1 MPSVDSETRSEIK
14 RIANYLNKKKSAKT
28 LNTLLTEFK
37 DAEQDEMGPGRS
49 ADAFNKA
56 MKYVKENFGKEGA
69 LFNLGPKIVKQK
81 PSAKDERLGIT
92 KTKKKK
98 RDPQTTAENKA
109 KGNPITA
116 QGQVDKIKD
125 PERNFYYRLNLEA
138 PATVAETVLGGV
150 DRNPRKKFSGFD
162 SESKER
168 KVRGFSKGGL
178 VYGKKFSGIY

>member
-1 MPSVDSETRSEIK
+1 MPSIDSKTRSEIK
-14 RIANYLNKKKSAKT
+14 RIADFLNKNKSGKT
-28 LNTLLTEFK
+28 LNFVLKEVREQTEE
-37 DAEQDEMGPGRS
+37 DMEDPDS
-49 ADAFNKA
+49 FNEA
-56 MKYVKENFGKEGA
+56 IKYVKENFGKEGA

-116 QGQVDKIKD
+116 KGQVDKIKD
-125 PERNFYYRLNLEA
+125 PDRNFYYRLNLEA
-138 PATVAETVLGGV
+138 PATVAETVLGGI

-168 KVRGFSKGGL
+168 KARGFSQGGL

>member
-14 RIANYLNKKKSAKT
+14 RIADYLNKKKSAKT

-81 PSAKDERLGIT
+81 PSTKDERLGIT
-92 KTKKKK
+92 TTKKKK
-98 RDPQTTAENKA
+98 RDPQTTAQNKA
-109 KGNPITA
+109 RMNPPTFEASKEGKSDKEKITRELIVRGGA
-116 QGQVDKIKD
+116 KKLLGHDKK
-125 PERNFYYRLNLEA
+125 
-138 PATVAETVLGGV
+138 
-150 DRNPRKKFSGFD
+150 NPRENLSGFD

-178 VYGKKFSGIY
+178 VYGKKFAGTF